1 MAGIVFGILFPRS
14 PGHPVS
20 LTNIRWFSERESRI
34 LVQRVVAD
42 DPTKHQNAKN
52 VTMAELKATLT
63 NW

>member
-20 LTNIRWFSERESRI
+20 LTKIRWFSERESRI